1 MFVNTFGK
9 AEPTMPAL
17 QFLQAPENTAESA
30 DPIDAMEIGQA
41 FAESRTLQQ
50 LWKHGQDH
58 LAVLSAREMDVLRHV
73 ASGHPNKM
81 IALQLN
87 ISAKTVEKYRGN
99 VMKKLRVRTLPD
111 LMRIWLQANPQELKL
126 TPHEN

>member
-1 MFVNTFGK
+1 
-9 AEPTMPAL
+9 MPAL
-17 QFLQAPENTAESA
+17 QFLKAPENTAAAA
-30 DPIDAMEIGQA
+30 DPINAIEIRQA

-58 LAVLSAREMDVLRHV
+58 LAVLSSREMDVLRHV
-73 ASGHPNKM
+73 ASGHPNKI
-81 IALQLN
+81 IALHLN

-111 LMRIWLQANPQELKL
+111 LMRIWLQANPQELRL
-126 TPHEN
+126 AGYPD